1 MRVLVLGGCGF
12 IGSHLVDALL
22 ALNLNVRVFDRG
34 PEKYR
39 APLDDVDYVFAD
51 FRDINR
57 LYEALVDVDVVVHL
71 ISATVPTTAA
81 LDTQADVGGNLLPS
95 LALFEAMLKLS
106 VRRIVYASSGG
117 TVYGAPEIVPTP
129 EIHPLRPIN
138 SYGIVKVAIES
149 YLAMYARAHGLEATI
164 IRPSNP
170 YGPRQGHTG
179 VQGVV
184 ATFMNQVL
192 NDETIHVWGDG
203 SVVRDYVYVEDLASL
218 FAAAVVSGASGV
230 FNGGSGIGVSI
241 NDVIAGIGTVTGQ
254 RLRVTY
260 QPSRSI
266 DVPRS
271 ILDVGAAKR
280 HLGWEP
286 KVAFPEGL
294 ERTWRW
300 MSHFDTMVSHTR

>member
-286 KVAFPEGL
+286 KVTFPEGL